1 MLLFHVL
8 AGSFAVSLFFVLSAK
23 VLREDTAKLGVS
35 PAFVL
40 AGTHL
45 ISAAIIGTFW
55 AGLVYGGI
63 CQAPAF
69 VDFWAALFATVFLNL
84 LAKLFLFRAYP
95 LIDVAMIAPFSGLSP
110 VLAIFGAWVVIG
122 ELPATNGWFGIFLV
136 SLSVYFLYTP
146 KEFSVKKVLAPFSQI
161 FRNRGALL
169 GFLSVVPPAFSIAF
183 DKKAVLL
190 SDPMTFSFFA
200 VLGVGL
206 GAAGIELYE
215 TGEQKVKNA
224 ISVLGPKMLP
234 LGALHCVATFFFTFA
249 LQYDVVPHI
258 SALKRLAVIFQMI
271 LAYWLLN
278 QRADMKKRI
287 FGGLGVVAGVLLIA
301 MPGAF

>member
-146 KEFSVKKVLAPFSQI
+146 KEFSVKKILAPFSQI

-169 GFLSVVPPAFSIAF
+169 GFLSVVPPAFSFAF
-183 DKKAVLL
+183 DK
-190 SDPMTFSFFA
+190 
-200 VLGVGL
+200 
-206 GAAGIELYE
+206 
-215 TGEQKVKNA
+215 
-224 ISVLGPKMLP
+224 
-234 LGALHCVATFFFTFA
+234 
-249 LQYDVVPHI
+249 
-258 SALKRLAVIFQMI
+258 
-271 LAYWLLN
+271 
-278 QRADMKKRI
+278 
-287 FGGLGVVAGVLLIA
+287 
-301 MPGAF
+301 